1 MKRKFNDTGVCVPDR
16 HFLADTS
23 AKLARIIELIEDGA
37 YFTINRP
44 RQYGKTTIAYLLSRE
59 LAKDSSYL
67 FLEMS
72 FEGIGDAIFEKEE
85 NFCPGFIAML
95 AEEMKKL
102 GEKPLSE
109 YLNFEKS
116 RVTSLNLLSD
126 TISNLAKQTDKKIVL
141 SIDEIDKSSNNQ
153 LFLSFLGMLR
163 EKYLQRN
170 KQRDQTFQSVIL
182 IGVHDVK
189 TLKSKISPESG
200 GKFNSPWN
208 IAVDFK
214 VDISFNP
221 REIEAMLADYSQERG
236 VTMDTAA
243 IAEQIHYYT
252 SGYPYLVSKLCKF
265 VDEDVL
271 PQKQTQQWDQ
281 SDIEAAFRM
290 ITYGGYTTTLF
301 DSLAKYLEEAPDL
314 YRMIFDITING
325 ASYDFN
331 INAPVVNKA
340 AIYGI
345 IRDEQ
350 GTCRIHNRIF
360 EQRLYDYFL
369 AKQAT
374 EKGQIETIGDAV
386 FFSEGRFN
394 LRLVLSKF
402 QEFMKENY
410 AQKDAQFL
418 EREGRLLFLSF
429 LRPILNGKGFD
440 FKEPVTG
447 DERRMDIVI
456 TYKSRRHVVELKR
469 WRGEAYH
476 QQGLE
481 QLTDYLDSYG
491 LRDGYLLIFD
501 FRREKTY
508 RKEDIAFRD
517 KEIFAVWV

>member
-1 MKRKFNDTGVCVPDR
+1 MRRRFNDTGVCVPDK
-16 HFLADTS
+16 HFMADTS
-23 AKLARIIELIEDGA
+23 AKLARIIELVEDGA

-59 LAKDSSYL
+59 LATNEQYL

-85 NFCPGFIAML
+85 SFCPGFVAMM
-95 AEEMKKL
+95 AEEM
-102 GEKPLSE
+102 EKSNEKSLSE
-109 YLNFEKS
+109 FLHFEKK
-116 RVTSLNLLSD
+116 RITNLNLLSEI
-126 TISNLAKQTDKKIVL
+126 ISNLAKQTEKKIVL

-163 EKYLQRN
+163 EKYMQRN
-170 KQRDQTFQSVIL
+170 KQRGRTFQSVIL

-189 TLKSKISPESG
+189 TLKLKISPES
-200 GKFNSPWN
+200 KRQFNSPWN
-208 IAVDFK
+208 IAIDFK
-214 VDISFNP
+214 VDMSFAP
-221 REIEAMLADYSQERG
+221 HEIEAMLIDYSRERG
-236 VTMDTAA
+236 VAMNTAS
-243 IAEQIHYYT
+243 IAERIHYYT

-265 VDEDVL
+265 VDEDIL
-271 PQKQTQQWDQ
+271 PKKKSQQWDQ
-281 SDIEAAFRM
+281 ADIEAAFRM

-301 DSLAKYLEEAPDL
+301 DNLTKYMEDDPDL

-325 ASYDFN
+325 GSYDFN

-350 GTCRIHNRIF
+350 GACRIHNRIF
-360 EQRLYDYFL
+360 EQRLYGYFL

-374 EKGQIETIGDAV
+374 EKGQIETMEDPG
-386 FFSEGRFN
+386 FFSEGQFN
-394 LRLVLSKF
+394 LRMVLSKF

-456 TYKSRRHVVELKR
+456 TYQNRRYVVELKR

-476 QQGLE
+476 QQGLR
-481 QLTDYLDSYG
+481 QLSDYLDTYG
-491 LRDGYLLIFD
+491 LREGYLLIFD
-501 FRREKTY
+501 FRKEKSY
-508 RKEDIAFRD
+508 RTEDIAFQD